1 MSAPPAPASLPDWPG
16 YAVPDESYAAPPVR
30 ATSPVR
36 LLLTVAVV
44 AVLVMAGSAALS
56 MWLTPPKA
64 LIVCPPDCGTPPI
77 SKPVATNPRFT
88 PATGEFSV
96 SYPGEG
102 TAYEATVEPNGVVLD
117 LLAGDGGTLRLF
129 GQPAN
134 GQTPRQIADDLL
146 RDHYPDATFA
156 YEIPNAF
163 VGYQLGYGEVAD
175 DYPADAIGDDGRN
188 RVLIMVA
195 VKNDFALIAAAA
207 GPFREF
213 SPAFGSG
220 HPSGANFFLAL
231 DMAKYVNSFTWRG
244 DPPR

>member
-1 MSAPPAPASLPDWPG
+1 MTGPTPLLDWPG
-16 YAVPDESYAAPPVR
+16 YAAPDESYAAPAVR
-30 ATSPVR
+30 TTSRVR
-36 LLLTVAVV
+36 VLVLVAAVV
-44 AVLVMAGSAALS
+44 AVVMAGSTALS
-56 MWLTPPKA
+56 EWLKPPVA
-64 LIVCPPDCGTPPI
+64 LVVCPPDCGTPPI

-88 PATGEFSV
+88 PADGEFSV

-102 TAYEATVEPNGVVLD
+102 TAYEATFEPDGVVLD

-134 GQTPRQIADDLL
+134 GQTPRQIADQLL
-146 RDHYPDATFA
+146 KDHYPDATFA

-195 VKNDFALIAAAA
+195 VKNDYALVAAAA
-207 GPFREF
+207 GPYREF
-213 SPAFGSG
+213 SPDFGSG

>member
-1 MSAPPAPASLPDWPG
+1 MSAPPVTDPLPAWPG
-16 YAVPDESYAAPPVR
+16 YSVPDESYTAPAPR
-30 ATSPVR
+30 STSTAR
-36 LLLTVAVV
+36 LLLIVGTGA
-44 AVLVMAGSAALS
+44 ALVMALS
-56 MWLTPPKA
+56 VLASVWLMPPKA
-64 LIVCPPDCGTPPI
+64 QFVCPPDCGVPPI
-77 SKPVATNPRFT
+77 SKPVATNPTFT
-88 PATGEFSV
+88 SSDGEFTV

-102 TAYEATVEPNGVVLD
+102 TAYEATFEPNGVVLD

-146 RDHYPDATFA
+146 RDHYPDATFS

-195 VKNDFALIAAAA
+195 VKNDYALIAAAA
-207 GPFREF
+207 GPYREF
-213 SPAFGSG
+213 TPEFGSG

-231 DMAKYVNSFTWRG
+231 DMGKYVNSFRWRG